1 MEKNVVEAKESFD
14 VLCTSNDLPENHVP
28 RLRSDLDE
36 LAQEAGS
43 LAKRLL
49 RCLALD
55 LQIDSE
61 QFLGEHSG
69 MLTGDG
75 NNGSSLRLLH
85 YPPTD
90 EHQHYSVWFYKKRNL
105 RQHYRL
111 DLFLF
116 HCIDLRPKQY
126 MSRKIFFYY
135 LGLLNKHFFSP

>member
-28 RLRSDLDE
+28 RLQSDLDD

-43 LAKRLL
+43 LVKRLL

-105 RQHYRL
+105 
-111 DLFLF
+111 
-116 HCIDLRPKQY
+116 KT
-126 MSRKIFFYY
+126 
-135 LGLLNKHFFSP
+135 